1 MTQRHS
7 ELSFPIAAFGLETFI
22 VASIASFIT
31 TGSIIVEVPLIFS
44 GRMI

>member
-31 TGSIIVEVPLIFS
+31 TGSIIAVVPPIFS

>member
-1 MTQRHS
+1 MTQRH
-7 ELSFPIAAFGLETFI
+7 LVPGYPIAVVGFTFI
-22 VASIASFIT
+22 VASVASFIT